1 MADCILPLLKS
12 KINTN
17 QFDFALFLDDI
28 ERNETGAWLI
38 PNGKTQADISRWFVA
53 SYLDETFTAS
63 DGSYSIYRPGQIY
76 TGYIHP
82 TMPDRYWVY
91 NSGFDTTTRT
101 IGRQLTSRYVP
112 MQPGSSSYPD
122 TSRPLFLLGNWV

>member
-1 MADCILPLLKS
+1 MADCILPFIKS
-12 KINTN
+12 KISTD

-38 PNGKTQADISRWFVA
+38 PNGKTQADVSRWFVA
-53 SYLDETFTAS
+53 SYLDDTTTTS
-63 DGSYSIYRPGQIY
+63 TGSYSIYRPGQMY

-82 TMPDRYWVY
+82 TMPNQYWVY
-91 NSGFDTTTRT
+91 NSDFDTTARTCTRA
-101 IGRQLTSRYVP
+101 LDSRLIP
-112 MQPGSSSYPD
+112 MRPGSYSYPD